1 MKKLLPVALLLLLI
15 AAAYVKFGSTR
26 PETQRHTATGPTSGD
41 ASLPTSADPSVSS
54 ARPVA
59 IPEAPTAGQVAAG
72 SPNPT
77 ADSSGAPAAGPTAE
91 QIAAENELLASFGTQ
106 GTTPETLADL
116 GWYPALT
123 WTVDVWTCRMQD
135 GDRAEWEEKPTSW
148 RFKVEAREYLE
159 GRDVWVL
166 AAEPA
171 DLTGLPYN
179 PGGKLYVAVDDHSI
193 VALRDRIQENGEVHD
208 RFMTLEEGETSAVST
223 LLPVEL
229 PPAGIEGRGR
239 ETKSGL
245 LPPNPLHPDPKFDAP
260 KASGKVVDVEFEAD
274 GVTVRQR
281 WDAESPYWPLFSRT
295 PSRVTVLRK

>member
-1 MKKLLPVALLLLLI
+1 MKKLIPVALLIVL
-15 AAAYVKFGSTR
+15 AAALFVKFGSSR
-26 PETQRHTATGPTSGD
+26 PGAPRDTGSTSSSRDVQLPSSVAPSSFAT
-41 ASLPTSADPSVSS
+41 
-54 ARPVA
+54 PVAA
-59 IPEAPTAGQVAAG
+59 IPEPSASSPIASESTAIGVPA
-72 SPNPT
+72 
-77 ADSSGAPAAGPTAE
+77 APAAGGPTPE

-106 GTTPETLADL
+106 GTTPETLPGL

-135 GDRAEWEEKPTSW
+135 GDRAAWEETPTSW
-148 RFKVEAREYLE
+148 RFKVEGIEVLE
-159 GRDVWVL
+159 GRNVWVL

-179 PGGKLYVAVDDHSI
+179 PGGKVYVAIDDHSV
-193 VALRDRIQENGEVHD
+193 VALRDRIQENGEIRD

-223 LLPVEL
+223 LLPVEM

-239 ETKSGL
+239 ETKSGV

-260 KASGKVVDVEFEAD
+260 QSSGKVVDVEFEAD
-274 GVTVRQR
+274 GVSVKQR
-281 WDAESPYWPLFSRT
+281 WDAASPYWPLFSRT